1 MTTLP
6 NDPGIEALYE
16 SVVGFQKVIELAA
29 VFEGRDE
36 CWPWPGVRFTRR
48 GRPSCGCVNDGGRGY
63 RAHRA
68 MYEYL
73 RGPIQEAL
81 VIDHLCGNPRC
92 VNPDHLEPV
101 TIAENSRRKRV
112 FLAKGD
118 APWMN

>member
-48 GRPSCGCVNDGGRGY
+48 GRPSYGCVNDGGRGY

-73 RGPIQEAL
+73 
-81 VIDHLCGNPRC
+81 LCGNPRC